1 MATDRKS
8 QWLMRQRYVTI
19 KYRRGRS
26 YLNDSGCQ
34 TVIYLSLSI
43 ASLRHNPSLLEHDLC
58 HSDGIYDETDARSG
72 LISFG
77 RSRAFEFEN
86 PTKPTNAS
94 NTSSRKV
101 SRLSLSFDF

>member
-1 MATDRKS
+1 MVDAAKVRDDKVPAGQILFEQFWVPDCHLPFALDREA
-8 QWLMRQRYVTI
+8 R
-19 KYRRGRS
+19 
-26 YLNDSGCQ
+26 C
-34 TVIYLSLSI
+34 
-43 ASLRHNPSLLEHDLC
+43 NPSLLEHDLC

-101 SRLSLSFDF
+101 SRLSLSSDF